1 MKKYGVSNSGSKNLV
16 QPIHI
21 WIVQEG
27 LENKKLKLLQASLAR
42 GNLFEVATHSVLER
56 IWVKCSDL
64 SQWVSQGARGPP
76 KESKSRWIEIFR
88 GGAH

>member
-42 GNLFEVATHSVLER
+42 GNLFEVSTVWILWEVISLRMNLWSV
-56 IWVKCSDL
+56 
-64 SQWVSQGARGPP
+64 
-76 KESKSRWIEIFR
+76 
-88 GGAH
+88 AHFFYPN